1 MLIDTG
7 QVDPPASPD
16 RAFYRELT
24 GERILGVNMKRHS
37 HHEITRKLV
46 QADELA
52 RAGNSQEEICKTLG
66 VSVMTLY
73 RWRKLPLGKHEVQS
87 SDGREAG
94 TDAPTGSPDMDE
106 MRRELK
112 DLAVENQR
120 LRKLVTDL
128 MLEKMSLEEASSTT
142 VRAGQV
148 RKA

>member
-1 MLIDTG
+1 MLFDAGRSTRRPIQTAHSTANSM
-7 QVDPPASPD
+7 ASE
-16 RAFYRELT
+16 F
-24 GERILGVNMKRHS
+24 LGANMKRHS
-37 HHEITRKLV
+37 HYEIKRKLI

-52 RAGNSQEEICKTLG
+52 RAGNSQEEICKALG

-73 RWRKLPLGKHEVQS
+73 RWRKLPLGNDEAQS
-87 SDGREAG
+87 SDGREASA
-94 TDAPTGSPDMDE
+94 DAPASVPSMDE
-106 MRRELK
+106 MRRELE

-142 VRAGQV
+142 VRAGRV